1 MKKRISLALIFLVI
15 LTMTGCIK
23 GGSGMFNLFGN
34 KPGQVPE
41 AGGVE
46 DYSNPSAVKEIESD
60 KLQEFRLRCENSMG
74 VSVPSKD
81 GSSAPMTYPAGYYT
95 FEMFKKDD
103 GASVTADFAGE
114 VFKFDVDEEELTNL
128 AKFLK
133 DPNVASMNGHSQ
145 RNSALGTHIDLEAVY
160 ESGEKISIY
169 AEGGASVIPNN
180 WDERV
185 YVEYFDGLVE
195 KYTGQSYGASLIEDN
210 SDPDAVK
217 NFTSDTISEIYV
229 EFDTSARP
237 SERGGFDYGK
247 YRFQVRKGGL
257 PYVGIE
263 TNGAVWKDAYVVT
276 SFDMTDEDIAA
287 FQSWLE
293 EKNYLSLNG
302 WDKKSTTDSYTKLEL
317 HVYYENGESLMI
329 DARGDSAM
337 PPGWNSAEML
347 QFIEDFAESHGT
359 TIKSDN

>member
-114 VFKFDVDEEELTNL
+114 VFKFDVDEEELSNL

-133 DPNVASMNGHSQ
+133 DYDVASMNGHSQ
-145 RNSALGTHIDLEAVY
+145 RNSALGTYIDLNVLY
-160 ESGEKISIY
+160 ESGEKISVY
-169 AEGGASVIPNN
+169 AEGGASVVPYN
-180 WDERV
+180 WDETI
-185 YVEYFDGLVE
+185 YVEFFDGLVK
-195 KYTGQSYGASLIEDN
+195 KYTGQSYGESLVEDN

-217 NFTSDTISEIYV
+217 DFTSDQISEIYL
-229 EFDTSARP
+229 EFDADRDNLK
-237 SERGGFDYGK
+237 RGGFDYGK
-247 YRFQVRKGGL
+247 YRFQVKKGGL
-257 PYVGIE
+257 PYSGIE
-263 TNGAVWKDAYVVT
+263 TNAAVWKDAYVVT

-287 FQSWLE
+287 FQNRIE

-302 WDKKSTTDSYTKLEL
+302 WDKTSKTASYTELEL
-317 HVYYENGESLMI
+317 HVYYDNGESLMI

-337 PPGWNSAEML
+337 PPGWDSTKML
-347 QFIEDFAESHGT
+347 QFIQEFAESHGT
-359 TIKSDN
+359 TIRSDN